1 MNGRRNSL
9 FSLSRNK
16 EDDSDNDFKL
26 YKNKDKYK
34 YKLNYVEKLKPKV
47 NIQIEENEEALKG
60 VENQLKK
67 ILSNFMKTY
76 ESEINESEN
85 GSKQINSFK
94 YNSSIRRNSTKKKI
108 IKTKGTH
115 DYKNYTNKILSKRKR
130 NSIEKENIKIVHFQ
144 NSPMFYDKQTITQNS
159 NRSVKHKLKK
169 DSPNIFKKG
178 KFFEDDKNND
188 IQHFKLELND
198 IKNTNSR
205 IKRFSSW
212 KIRKTSNNN
221 INSLKHLVF
230 KKQSSIR
237 KIRTQKQNKNH
248 ITFQE
253 DGISSNNNK
262 NMKIVKKFFSNSN
275 LNIIKTNKNKLNIP
289 NRMQICLSP
298 CSKKSS
304 LFKKLSQNKIKIIP
318 EKECN
323 STKMESVKKIIRFET
338 IEKDSNK
345 IQQNIDKVKFLKLIS
360 DFKSIRHKIKKNII
374 LRPEEDQDNRKKENK
389 KDNYKNPKKLHSAS
403 NLIKATAFAGIPKTN
418 KKFLHS
424 NTIGFDKD
432 APNQELMNNY
442 EENIINNEKDINN
455 NFEKKEE
462 EKSESS
468 KEYSFHSIKR
478 KSILICE
485 KYRKITRKGAVYDS
499 LDDEELEDEEE
510 INRFY
515 INPNSYFSF
524 YFDLT
529 LFIINIL
536 SFIEIPL
543 YLSMNLNFC
552 FSHRFSFSDTLNFFN
567 EILNILDFLFGF
579 FRAYYNW
586 EEQLIKKN
594 DKIIKKYLFGWC
606 LFDLISC
613 IPVYSL
619 IKIFEPICDDN
630 SKPLFYDSILDNIYY
645 LFIINRLL
653 KLIKIFSKNQ
663 WWKYISNKLSDF
675 VRVFFNICLIMLALN
690 YTACIYIFIAR
701 NSYPNW
707 ILTSGLD
714 INEFKNIYICAIYV
728 LIMTLTTVGY
738 GDITCSSL
746 KERIFQ
752 LVLLIIGII
761 AYSWLISSFSNLIQ
775 KINEKSIEYEKN
787 KSILDDIKINNPN
800 LSDSLYE
807 KILRYFRFKYF
818 HEKNVKNIIFD
829 SLPVGL
835 KNNLIFEMYKPVI
848 KNFIFFKN
856 FQNIDFIVQVI
867 TCFKPILAYKN
878 YILVNEGDLIEDII
892 FVKHGVLSVELPVN
906 LTNLQENIDKYLT
919 INKTSKDKDKEK
931 STINNNTF
939 SKIKNDTFSS
949 FIGEA
954 PKKLNSY
961 IYYSTINS
969 SFRNKSTFLAK
980 STMAKLKTIKIE
992 KVNVKILCIRDN
1004 EHFGDVLM
1012 FLEERSPLQVRVR
1025 SKKCELF
1032 FLKKIDA
1039 LKISTSYP
1047 HIWRRINKK
1056 SVYNFKQIKKN
1067 ITKIVEIYCSVK
1079 NNKKNKEDIIM
1090 NAEFGLKKNEI
1101 WEHPKNY
1108 DSDNSALNSDN
1119 KNIKKDKN
1127 KSEEEKEI
1135 KTNNSFFKKFGFGDV
1150 NNKIFSHKRCHSL
1163 KLLKKDFDSLFFNE
1177 NNFSF
1182 SDSSSSSDVKQKKK
1196 SKKKTK
1202 KNKKSL
1208 QNELTKNIIEVLN
1221 HNYSN
1226 YKDINQQHNENYKI
1240 SKIDEKNKSDINIFH
1255 GEINRNNESVNKNSI
1270 NSKTKEIKKQQKRN
1284 STNTK
1289 DRQSLFGEFNINID
1303 ENNEKIQN
1311 RKILIN
1317 SSEEDNNTIND
1328 ELIINNEIYPGESL
1342 EINNTENLLAKKI
1355 NSNDNKKYD
1364 IKNYFNINFNIE
1376 QTKSNNK
1383 LDRLLKYFEEES
1395 KSNLKNIPQ
1404 KEAVLN
1410 NSSKYLSLRANNSNK
1425 LVLNQEIDSNY
1436 DSSKN
1441 ELYSNLKTYWN
1452 STLFSIN
1459 NNISLTI
1466 NSSYE
1471 NYNIISGQ
1479 KLIKS
1484 KYLQNK
1490 LKEYLLKESFN
1501 ISNDNN
1507 RNYENKEI
1515 IKKNKTTIQNKID
1528 KNLTKKK
1535 ISFTIVHNNT
1545 NNNSNIKNL
1554 SSIKNKRNFNTKIEQ
1569 NYSSNDSYLEN
1580 SSKNWKTTYNR
1591 KNNNPLRKKLVGTR
1605 NSLSFIKP
1613 SKYTKNI
1620 TISRNKSFNR
1630 FNNNNSLEKSDFH
1643 FETTKE
1649 LPIKFRMKRRNSIIV
1664 SSDISK
1670 SRKRKDNLLASI
1682 GNNIKASNQKLNDPE
1697 LFYNNYFSHI
1707 LKEEMKEKK
1716 KKKY

>member
-1 MNGRRNSL
+1 MNGRKNSL
-9 FSLSRNK
+9 FSLRENK

-26 YKNKDKYK
+26 YKSKDKYK
-34 YKLNYVEKLKPKV
+34 YKINYVEKLKPKI
-47 NIQIEENEEALKG
+47 NIKIEENEEALKG

-85 GSKQINSFK
+85 GYKPINSLK
-94 YNSSIRRNSTKKKI
+94 YNSSIRRNSTKKKV
-108 IKTKGTH
+108 IKTKGTL

-130 NSIEKENIKIVHFQ
+130 SSIEKENIKKVHFQ
-144 NSPMFYDKQTITQNS
+144 NSPMLYDKQTITQNS
-159 NRSVKHKLKK
+159 NRSVKYKLKK

-178 KFFEDDKNND
+178 KFFEDDNNND
-188 IQHFKLELND
+188 KQHFKLELND

-230 KKQSSIR
+230 KKKSSIR

-253 DGISSNNNK
+253 DGITTSNKNNNK
-262 NMKIVKKFFSNSN
+262 KIAKKFFSNSN
-275 LNIIKTNKNKLNIP
+275 LNTIKTNKNKLNLP
-289 NRMQICLSP
+289 NKMQICLSP
-298 CSKKSS
+298 SYKKSS
-304 LFKKLSQNKIKIIP
+304 LFKKSSRNKIKINP
-318 EKECN
+318 EEGYN
-323 STKMESVKKIIRFET
+323 TTKMASVKNIIHFET
-338 IEKDSNK
+338 SDNDSNK
-345 IQQNIDKVKFLKLIS
+345 IQQNEDKVKFLKLIS
-360 DFKSIRHKIKKNII
+360 DFKSIRQKIKKNII
-374 LRPEEDQDNRKKENK
+374 LRPEEDKENRKKENK
-389 KDNYKNPKKLHSAS
+389 KDNYKNPKKFYSAS
-403 NLIKATAFAGIPKTN
+403 NLIKPTAFAGISKTN
-418 KKFLHS
+418 KEFLHS

-432 APNQELMNNY
+432 APNQELVNNY

-455 NFEKKEE
+455 NIEKNEK

-478 KSILICE
+478 KSIIICE

-543 YLSMNLNFC
+543 YLAMNLNFC
-552 FSHRFSFSDTLNFFN
+552 FSHRFSFSDTLNFLN

-653 KLIKIFSKNQ
+653 KLLKIFSKNQ

-690 YTACIYIFIAR
+690 YTACLYIFIAR

-761 AYSWLISSFSNLIQ
+761 AYSWLISSFSSLIQ

-807 KILRYFRFKYF
+807 KILQYFRFKYF

-919 INKTSKDKDKEK
+919 INNSNKDKEK

-961 IYYSTINS
+961 IYNSTINS

-1025 SKKCELF
+1025 SKKCELY

-1039 LKISTSYP
+1039 LKISTSYS

-1108 DSDNSALNSDN
+1108 DSDNSALNSNN
-1119 KNIKKDKN
+1119 KNINKDKN

-1135 KTNNSFFKKFGFGDV
+1135 KTNNLFFKKFGFEDV
-1150 NNKIFSHKRCHSL
+1150 KNKIYSHKRCHSL
-1163 KLLKKDFDSLFFNE
+1163 KLLKKDFDSLFFKE

-1196 SKKKTK
+1196 PKKKIK

-1208 QNELTKNIIEVLN
+1208 QKDLTKNIIDVLN
-1221 HNYSN
+1221 HNYTN
-1226 YKDINQQHNENYKI
+1226 YKDINQQHKENYKI
-1240 SKIDEKNKSDINIFH
+1240 SKIDEKNKSDINRFH
-1255 GEINRNNESVNKNSI
+1255 GEINRNTESVNKNSI
-1270 NSKTKEIKKQQKRN
+1270 NSKIKETKKQQKRN

-1289 DRQSLFGEFNINID
+1289 ARQSLFGEFNINID
-1303 ENNEKIQN
+1303 DNNEKIQN

-1317 SSEEDNNTIND
+1317 SSEDDNNTIND

-1395 KSNLKNIPQ
+1395 KSNSKNIAQ

-1410 NSSKYLSLRANNSNK
+1410 NSSKYLSIKANNSNK
-1425 LVLNQEIDSNY
+1425 LLLNQEIDSNY

-1441 ELYSNLKTYWN
+1441 DLYSNLKTYWN

-1484 KYLQNK
+1484 KNLQNK

-1507 RNYENKEI
+1507 ENNEI

-1535 ISFTIVHNNT
+1535 ISSSVVCGNT

-1554 SSIKNKRNFNTKIEQ
+1554 SSIKNKRNFSTKIEQ
-1569 NYSSNDSYLEN
+1569 NYSPNDSYLEN
-1580 SSKNWKTTYNR
+1580 SSKNWKETYTR
-1591 KNNNPLRKKLVGTR
+1591 KNNNPLRKKLIKTR

-1649 LPIKFRMKRRNSIIV
+1649 LPIKFRMKRRNSILI
-1664 SSDISK
+1664 SSNISK
-1670 SRKRKDNLLASI
+1670 SRKRKDNLLALI
-1682 GNNIKASNQKLNDPE
+1682 GNNIKATNQKLNDPE

-1707 LKEEMKEKK
+1707 LKEEMKEKS